1 MKHFLIFPYDRYIRR
16 SLELASDRLN
26 DSIEDV
32 LSLSGWGWTGD
43 EVFVKDTIICVKDD
57 ICKVSEKC
65 DSIWITESY
74 YAIDFEKF
82 ILPILQFAQK
92 KQWNVYYG
100 RKTLSEEKRIIMNY
114 IEAEKLFFI
123 EPIKEVKSDE
133 IRLYD
138 LNIPIIW
145 VVDLLA
151 DCPARN
157 VSFEIVNALEHKG
170 CFVEY
175 VSKYQDIGICNRIEL
190 LPNISKCSFD
200 ESIMMLNHYLKRIE
214 NKQIDMILV
223 DIPGNLLE
231 ASRKLYGDYG
241 TYAYIM
247 SKVAPPDI
255 VICNIP
261 YMDRVMENVED
272 VQNAIYSIIG
282 CRVDFF
288 NFVPYYFYLLESENT
303 KKFEYVSVSNEFI
316 EKKVGELEDSISLNS
331 PKMASKLAEKLIQK
345 LECYL

>member
-1 MKHFLIFPYDRYIRR
+1 
-16 SLELASDRLN
+16 
-26 DSIEDV
+26 
-32 LSLSGWGWTGD
+32 
-43 EVFVKDTIICVKDD
+43 
-57 ICKVSEKC
+57 
-65 DSIWITESY
+65 
-74 YAIDFEKF
+74 
-82 ILPILQFAQK
+82 
-92 KQWNVYYG
+92 
-100 RKTLSEEKRIIMNY
+100 
-114 IEAEKLFFI
+114 
-123 EPIKEVKSDE
+123 
-133 IRLYD
+133 
-138 LNIPIIW
+138 
-145 VVDLLA
+145 
-151 DCPARN
+151 
-157 VSFEIVNALEHKG
+157 
-170 CFVEY
+170 
-175 VSKYQDIGICNRIEL
+175 
-190 LPNISKCSFD
+190 
-200 ESIMMLNHYLKRIE
+200 
-214 NKQIDMILV
+214 MILV

-288 NFVPYYFYLLESENT
+288 NFVPYYFDLLESENT